1 MNLSPAPLK
10 SQCASGWFAA
20 GKMMARALTDLSD
33 GAFKLFV
40 YLCLHASRQTG
51 SLNLPQAKLASQLGK
66 SRRSIGLYLAELE
79 QHGYCSVQTCHNQH
93 VGGNITIADA
103 YWPYQR
109 SHTELALD
117 PQAAFVHEVKK
128 MFLAL
133 VPGTAAFSAADHRLA
148 CRWFSQSI
156 PLDRVEKAFLLGSVR
171 KQLTR
176 VNRQDNTPIRSLHY
190 FQALLEEVRQ
200 LKVAESYWIH
210 LRRRLERLTQPS
222 RALANSSTQTPA
234 LAPQPPRK
242 EPLPC

>member
-1 MNLSPAPLK
+1 MNLSQVRLK
-10 SQCASGWFAA
+10 PPCARGWFAA

-40 YLCLHASRQTG
+40 YLCLRASRQTG
-51 SLNLPQAKLASQLGK
+51 SLNLPQAQLASQLGK

-79 QHGYCSVQTCHNQH
+79 QNGYCSVQTCHNQH

-109 SHTELALD
+109 SQTELAPD

-133 VPGTAAFSAADHRLA
+133 VPGTASFSAADHRLA

-176 VNRQDNTPIRSLHY
+176 INRPDDTAIHSLHY

-210 LRRRLERLTQPS
+210 LRRRLQRLTQPS
-222 RALANSSTQTPA
+222 RAVANSSTQKPA
-234 LAPQPPRK
+234 LAAQPPRK
-242 EPLPC
+242 EQLPC